1 MPPKFYQSEV
11 LRKFRS
17 DLSEAAIRAD
27 LEAEGQRE
35 GGTGYGG
42 KQ

>member
-17 DLSEAAIRAD
+17 DLSEAVIRAD

-35 GGTGYGG
+35 GGTG
-42 KQ
+42 